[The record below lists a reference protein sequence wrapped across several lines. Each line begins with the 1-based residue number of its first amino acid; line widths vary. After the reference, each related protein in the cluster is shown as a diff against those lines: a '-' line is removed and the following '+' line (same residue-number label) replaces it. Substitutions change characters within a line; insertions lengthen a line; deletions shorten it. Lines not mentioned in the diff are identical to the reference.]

1 MESVSLDGNGI
12 GQTTIDDFGI
22 FVPPPG
28 VAADTMIYIQL
39 DGDIQREVNIGHLWN
54 TDNQQLDSLTFD
66 PQTNILT
73 AFLENGGSKS
83 VDLSSLNNSGTDS
96 QTLSL
101 SNDSILISNGN
112 GIDISQYM
120 DNTDQQQIDTFY
132 YDAANQQIIL
142 SIENGGTDT
151 VQLSPIGLTGATGA
165 TGATEQPEP
174 QVYQEPQV
182 YHWSN
187 GCHRK

>member
-1 MESVSLDGNGI
+1 
-12 GQTTIDDFGI
+12 FGI
-22 FVPPPG
+22 QIVPG
-28 VAADTMIYIQL
+28 DTLLYIQL
-39 DGDIQREVNIGHLWN
+39 SGDGTHTVSIGHLWN
-54 TDNQQLDSLTFD
+54 TDNQQLDSLIFD

-96 QTLSL
+96 QVLSL
-101 SNDSILISNGN
+101 SNDSIFISNGN
-112 GIDISQYM
+112 GVGISQYL

-165 TGATEQPEP
+165 TGNDGAPGLPGATGATGATGAPGLP
-174 QVYQEPQV
+174 GATGATGATGAPG
-182 YHWSN
+182 N
-187 GCHRK
+187 DGAPGLPGA